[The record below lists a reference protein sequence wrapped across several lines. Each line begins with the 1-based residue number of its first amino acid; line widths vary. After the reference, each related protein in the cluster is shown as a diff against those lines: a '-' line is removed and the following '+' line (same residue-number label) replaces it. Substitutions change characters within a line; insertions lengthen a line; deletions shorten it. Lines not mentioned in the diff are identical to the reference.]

1 MVELSQ
7 AEPEKKIVRAKKGHR
22 IKFKD
27 FSFIGFDETEMEQI
41 HKAYHSDD
49 EVELDL
55 IQKIA
60 DITNCYVGFTALPMN
75 NPPFQ
80 IIRLRKEG

>member
-1 MVELSQ
+1 
-7 AEPEKKIVRAKKGHR
+7 
-22 IKFKD
+22 
-27 FSFIGFDETEMEQI
+27 MEQI

-60 DITNCYVGFTALPMN
+60 DITNCYVGFTALSMN

>member
-1 MVELSQ
+1 M
-7 AEPEKKIVRAKKGHR
+7 
-22 IKFKD
+22 KFKD

-55 IQKIA
+55 IQEIA
-60 DITNCYVGFTALPMN
+60 DITNCYVGFAVLPM